1 MTSRY
6 QRDYKL
12 NTANLTAS
20 EPQTK
25 RKDDPWARMLDV
37 VGSVAPAAGTAI
49 GGVAGGLLG
58 AAAGGGVGAVPG
70 AGIGAAI
77 GGAAGSGLGALAGGG
92 AAAIRQPGVDAEED
106 RLARERERQARQMAA
121 LSMLGGIG

>member
-20 EPQTK
+20 EPQQK

-58 AAAGGGVGAVPG
+58 AAAGGVGAVPG
-70 AGIGAAI
+70 AAIGASL

-92 AAAIRQPGVDAEED
+92 AAAIRQPDVDAEED

>member
-6 QRDYKL
+6 QRDYKM
-12 NTANLTAS
+12 NIGGLTAS

-49 GGVAGGLLG
+49 GGGIGAALGAGAGGIG
-58 AAAGGGVGAVPG
+58 ALPG
-70 AGIGAAI
+70 AGIGAAL
-77 GGAAGSGLGALAGGG
+77 GGAAGSGLGALATGG
-92 AAAIRQPGVDAEED
+92 AQAIRQPGVDEEND